1 MVRRTSIAAYNE
13 IKASG
18 LLSKRRLEI
27 YEVLYLS
34 GPMTANEVFRA
45 LYKND
50 MGPENAASNSAARFS
65 ELRDIGVIQEIR
77 ERTCQVTGMNVIE
90 WDVTDQLPIKRIQK
104 VSRKAMKKKLL
115 EKIAGVGGMIDE
127 KWKKP
132 LREIYLMVKEI

>member
-1 MVRRTSIAAYNE
+1 
-13 IKASG
+13 
-18 LLSKRRLEI
+18 
-27 YEVLYLS
+27 
-34 GPMTANEVFRA
+34 
-45 LYKND
+45 